1 MDGFDRELRRLR
13 EDVARAAQLRARLK
27 AMRPRREPLAEKE
40 RVLAELRAG
49 AEEDVERLQRGSL
62 ARFFFSLTG
71 SLEERL
77 ERETEEAR
85 AAAVKHDAVRRELR
99 DLEAD
104 ILASTSELDALRGC
118 EQRYAEAVERKAEA
132 LKSAGAPCAPA
143 LEQLE
148 QKLAAAALERR
159 ELEEAVRAGEEAESA
174 ACAALDCL
182 ESASTL
188 GTLDVLGGGLMV
200 NMAKFEQ
207 IDEAQDQLEKLGVAL
222 RRFSTELCEL
232 GEGLQLEIDSSTCF
246 ADIFLDNIFTD
257 AMVRSLV
264 WDAGQDVSGILDRI
278 RERLGGLRPELE
290 RSRSVESGLNAE
302 YERLVL
308 GE

>member
-1 MDGFDRELRRLR
+1 MLNMSDIMETITMIQEENLDIRTITMGISLADCADGDIDIEGVLS
-13 EDVARAAQLRARLK
+13 QLR
-27 AMRPRREPLAEKE
+27 
-40 RVLAELRAG
+40 
-49 AEEDVERLQRGSL
+49 
-62 ARFFFSLTG
+62 
-71 SLEERL
+71 
-77 ERETEEAR
+77 
-85 AAAVKHDAVRRELR
+85 
-99 DLEAD
+99 
-104 ILASTSELDALRGC
+104 
-118 EQRYAEAVERKAEA
+118 
-132 LKSAGAPCAPA
+132 PCAYGKAIP
-143 LEQLE
+143 
-148 QKLAAAALERR
+148 
-159 ELEEAVRAGEEAESA
+159 VAE
-174 ACAALDCL
+174 
-182 ESASTL
+182 
-188 GTLDVLGGGLMV
+188 
-200 NMAKFEQ
+200 
-207 IDEAQDQLEKLGVAL
+207 GVAL